1 MSALVLDAGAFVAVD
16 RNDRTMIA
24 RLRIAQRGNVALRTN
39 AIVVSQV
46 WRDPLGRQAQLARL
60 LGGVDVRTV
69 DERLGREAGV
79 LIGQARTHDPIDATV
94 VLVAEHGDRIIT
106 SDPDDIKH
114 LATAAGKRVA
124 VIAC

>member
-16 RNDRTMIA
+16 RNDRAMMA
-24 RLRIAQRGNVALRTN
+24 RLRIAQRSNVALRTN

-46 WRDPLGRQAQLARL
+46 WRDPRGRQSQLARL
-60 LGGVDVRTV
+60 LDGVDVRNV
-69 DERLGREAGV
+69 DQRLGREAGV
-79 LIGQARTHDPIDATV
+79 LLGQAGTSDPIDATV
-94 VLVAEHGDRIIT
+94 VLVADHGDRILT
-106 SDPDDIKH
+106 TDPDDIKH